1 MTGEDEA
8 PLPFFGILA
17 KHRVDL
23 DGGLLTL
30 IGQCLPSVA
39 STLEKT
45 AVSCLKKT

>member
-1 MTGEDEA
+1 MTCEDEA
-8 PLPFFGILA
+8 PRPFFGILA

-23 DGGLLTL
+23 GGGLLTV

-45 AVSCLKKT
+45 DVSRLKKT